1 MGKKNRRRQSLIKNR
16 SKEHQELMLIKE
28 TLIKAKNI
36 LMETKEA
43 MEKYAE
49 ENKSE
54 ACPLD
59 DLIISKKD

>member
-1 MGKKNRRRQSLIKNR
+1 MGKKNRRRKSIVKSR
-16 SKEHQELMLIKE
+16 SKEHRELMQIKE
-28 TLIKAKNI
+28 AMIKAKEM
-36 LMETKEA
+36 LTETKEA

-54 ACPLD
+54 ACSLD

>member
-1 MGKKNRRRQSLIKNR
+1 MGKKKRHRQSIIKSK

-28 TLIKAKNI
+28 TLIKAKDM
-36 LMETKEA
+36 LLKTKEA
-43 MEKYAE
+43 MEGYAE

>member
-1 MGKKNRRRQSLIKNR
+1 MSKKNYRRQSAIKNG
-16 SKEHQELMLIKE
+16 SKQHQEFMQIKE
-28 TLIKAKNI
+28 TLIKAKEM
-36 LMETKEA
+36 LTEAKEA